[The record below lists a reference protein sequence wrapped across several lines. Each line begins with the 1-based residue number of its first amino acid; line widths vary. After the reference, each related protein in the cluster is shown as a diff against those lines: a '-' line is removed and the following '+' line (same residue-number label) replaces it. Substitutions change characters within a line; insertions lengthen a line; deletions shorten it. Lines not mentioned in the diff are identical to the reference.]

1 MVEEIGAVNNNLF
14 IHRWTTRLHE
24 THTTTNQRTMT
35 DSTDASNKRLFWACF
50 VALVATS
57 FVFGLRANIIGDWQ
71 SEFGLSEAEKGR
83 IFGVGLWPFAISIIV
98 FSLIIDKIGYKTTA
112 FIAMACHIASLLL
125 TLFAKTPTAL
135 YWSVFLI
142 AIANGMV
149 EAFINPVIATAF
161 KKEKAKW
168 LNILHA
174 GWPAGLALGALTSI
188 VLGDADWHLKY
199 AMCFIPVVIYAF
211 LILPCKFPVNERVA
225 AKVPYRDMLGQVG
238 AVGCFIITWLLVLG
252 IEQIAASMNPD
263 VNLPFV
269 VPLAIAL
276 VVAVLAGLYT
286 RSFGHWMFLLVL
298 ITMGPLA
305 TTELGTD
312 SWMPDLLGAD
322 FTPAQAGWIFIY
334 VSTIMTIL
342 RFYAGP
348 IVHRFS
354 PIGLLVVSA
363 IVAIIGL
370 LFLSQAAA
378 FWIIVAATVYAL
390 GKTFLWSTT
399 LGLVSE
405 QFPKGGPLTL
415 NGVSAVGVLGMGILG
430 TPIMGGLQDKGISA
444 DLKENHPALFEEVA
458 NEPQKLTFIGE
469 VQTLDADKVNAL
481 SSEDQ
486 ATITGTKY
494 PHKKAAFR
502 QVAILPAFMLVCYL
516 IIFFYF
522 RSKGGYKPQ
531 ELGDH

>member
-1 MVEEIGAVNNNLF
+1 MS
-14 IHRWTTRLHE
+14 
-24 THTTTNQRTMT
+24 
-35 DSTDASNKRLFWACF
+35 DSSEAENKKLFWACF
-50 VALVATS
+50 IALVATS
-57 FVFGLRANIIGDWQ
+57 FVFGLRANIIGNWQ
-71 SEFGLSEAEKGR
+71 QDFGLSEADKGT
-83 IFGVGLWPFAISIIV
+83 ILGVGLWPFAISIIV
-98 FSLIIDKIGYKTTA
+98 FSLIIDYIGYKTTA
-112 FIAMACHIASLLL
+112 FIAMGCHIASLLL
-125 TLFAKTPTAL
+125 TLFAKTPSAL

-149 EAFINPVIATAF
+149 EAFINPVVATAF

-188 VLGDADWHLKY
+188 ALGDANWHVKY
-199 AMCFIPVVIYAF
+199 AMCFIPVVIYAVM
-211 LILPCKFPVNERVA
+211 IIPRKFPVNERVA
-225 AKVPYRDMLGQVG
+225 ANVSYREMLGQVG
-238 AVGCFIITWLLVLG
+238 GIGFFIITWLLVLG
-252 IEQIAASMNPD
+252 VFQIVSSLNPD
-263 VNLPFV
+263 FASP
-269 VPLAIAL
+269 PLWVGAL
-276 VVAVLAGLYT
+276 IGVAAGILAGLYT
-286 RSFGHWMFLLVL
+286 RSLGHWMFLLIL

-348 IVHRFS
+348 IVHKFS

-363 IVAIIGL
+363 IVAILGL
-370 LFLSQAAA
+370 LFLSKAAA
-378 FWIIVAATVYAL
+378 FMIIVAATVYAF

-405 QFPKGGPLTL
+405 QFPKGGALTL

-430 TPIMGGLQDKGISA
+430 SPIMGGLQDKGIVA
-444 DLKENHPALFEEVA
+444 DLKENHPAIHEKVSGAPKSVVFLGST
-458 NEPQKLTFIGE
+458 PS
-469 VQTLDADKVNAL
+469 LDDDKVKAL
-481 SSEDQ
+481 SEEEQ
-486 ATITGTKY
+486 ATVTEVKY
-494 PHKKAAFR
+494 PHKKAAFY
-502 QVAILPAFMLVCYL
+502 QVAALPTFMLVCYL

-522 RSKGGYKPQ
+522 RSKGGYKPE
-531 ELGDH
+531 ELEEGEVAAGH

>member
-1 MVEEIGAVNNNLF
+1 
-14 IHRWTTRLHE
+14 
-24 THTTTNQRTMT
+24 MT
-35 DSTDASNKRLFWACF
+35 DTPDTDRANMKLFWACF

-71 SEFGLSEAEKGR
+71 SDFGLTEADKGR
-83 IFGVGLWPFAISIIV
+83 ILGVGLWPFAISIIV
-98 FSLIIDKIGYKTTA
+98 FSLIIDTIGYKTTA
-112 FIAMACHIASLLL
+112 FIAMGCHIASLLL
-125 TLFAKTPTAL
+125 TLFAETPEAL

-149 EAFINPVIATAF
+149 DAFINPVVATAF
-161 KKEKAKW
+161 NNEKSKW

-188 VLGDADWHLKY
+188 ALGGADWHVKY
-199 AMCFIPVVIYAF
+199 AMCFIPVAIYAF

-225 AKVPYRDMLGQVG
+225 ARVPYREMLAQVG
-238 AVGCFIITWLLVLG
+238 AIGFFIITWMLVLG
-252 IEQIAASMNPD
+252 VSQIAGSLDPD
-263 VNLPFV
+263 AVLPGWAA
-269 VPLAIAL
+269 PAIAG
-276 VVAVLAGLYT
+276 VAAVIAGLYT
-286 RSFGHWMFLLVL
+286 RSFGHWMFLLIL
-298 ITMGPLA
+298 LTMGPLA

-322 FTPAQAGWIFIY
+322 FTPSQAGWIFIY
-334 VSTIMTIL
+334 VSTIMTVL
-342 RFYAGP
+342 RFAAGP

-363 IVAIIGL
+363 VVAIVGL

-378 FWIIVAATVYAL
+378 FWIIVAATVYAF

-430 TPIMGGLQDKGISA
+430 APIMGGLQDKGISE
-444 DLKENHPALFEEVA
+444 DLQAHHPAIFQQVA
-458 NEPQKLTFIGE
+458 GEPKEIPFLGAARS
-469 VQTLDADKVNAL
+469 LDEDKVKAL
-481 SSEDQ
+481 PE
-486 ATITGTKY
+486 AERAIITETKY
-494 PHKKAAFR
+494 PHKKAAFY
-502 QVAILPAFMLVCYL
+502 QVATLPCFMLLTYL
-516 IIFFYF
+516 VIFFSF
-522 RSKGGYKPQ
+522 KARGGYRAQ
-531 ELGDH
+531 ALE

>member
-1 MVEEIGAVNNNLF
+1 MS
-14 IHRWTTRLHE
+14 TTE
-24 THTTTNQRTMT
+24 Q
-35 DSTDASNKRLFWACF
+35 SNKKLFWACF

-71 SEFGLSEAEKGR
+71 SDFSLTEADKGR
-83 IFGVGLWPFAISIIV
+83 ILGVGLWPFAISIIV

-112 FIAMACHIASLLL
+112 FIAMACHIASLIL
-125 TLFAKTPTAL
+125 TLVAKTPTAL

-161 KKEKAKW
+161 KKDKAKW

-188 VLGDADWHLKY
+188 VLGDAGWHLKY

-211 LILPCKFPVNERVA
+211 LIIPCKFPVNERVA
-225 AKVPYRDMLGQVG
+225 AKIPYRDMLAQVG
-238 AVGCFIITWLLVLG
+238 AVGFFIITWLLVLG
-252 IEQIAASMNPD
+252 VTQIASSLNPD
-263 VNLPFV
+263 
-269 VPLAIAL
+269 LAVARWIAPTL
-276 VVAVLAGLYT
+276 AAVSAIGAVLYT
-286 RSFGHWMFLLVL
+286 RSLGHWMFLLVL

-334 VSTIMTIL
+334 VSTIMTIM

-348 IVHRFS
+348 IIHKFS

-363 IVAIIGL
+363 IIAIIGL
-370 LFLSQAAA
+370 LFLSKAAA
-378 FWIIVAATVYAL
+378 LWIIVAATVYAF

-430 TPIMGGLQDKGISA
+430 APIMGGLQDKGISA
-444 DLKENHPALFEEVA
+444 DLAENQPAIFEKVASPPTEVIF
-458 NEPQKLTFIGE
+458 LGE
-469 VQTLDADKVNAL
+469 VRSLDADKVRAL
-481 SSEDQ
+481 TDEEK
-486 ATITGTKY
+486 ATITATKY
-494 PHKKAAFR
+494 PHKKAAFY
-502 QVAILPAFMLVCYL
+502 QVAILPAFMLLCYL
-516 IIFFYF
+516 VIFFYF
-522 RSKGGYKPQ
+522 RSRGGYKPV

>member
-1 MVEEIGAVNNNLF
+1 MNK
-14 IHRWTTRLHE
+14 
-24 THTTTNQRTMT
+24 
-35 DSTDASNKRLFWACF
+35 SNESDQANMKLFWACF
-50 VALVATS
+50 IALVATS

-71 SEFGLSEAEKGR
+71 NDFSLTEADKGR
-83 IFGVGLWPFAISIIV
+83 ILGVGLWPFAISIIV
-98 FSLIIDKIGYKTTA
+98 FSLIIDYIGYKTTA
-112 FIAMACHIASLLL
+112 FIAMACHVASLLL

-161 KKEKAKW
+161 KKEKSKW

-174 GWPAGLALGALTSI
+174 GWPAGLALGALTAI
-188 VLGDADWHLKY
+188 VLGETSWHLKY
-199 AMCFIPVVIYAF
+199 SMCFIPVAIYAY
-211 LILPCKFPVNERVA
+211 LIFPCKFPINERVA
-225 AKVPYRDMLGQVG
+225 AKIPYRVMLGQVG
-238 AVGCFIITWLLVLG
+238 AIGFFILTWMLVLG
-252 IEQIAASMNPD
+252 TIQIVSSLNPD
-263 VNLPFV
+263 ASFPSW
-269 VPLAIAL
+269 LAPALALATAVIAG
-276 VVAVLAGLYT
+276 VYT
-286 RSFGHWMFLLVL
+286 KSLGHWMFILVL

-334 VSTIMTIL
+334 VSCIMTVL

-348 IVHRFS
+348 IVHKFS
-354 PIGLLVVSA
+354 PIGLLVGSA
-363 IVAIIGL
+363 IIAIIGL
-370 LFLSQAAA
+370 LFLSKATA

-415 NGVSAVGVLGMGILG
+415 NGISAIGVLGMGILG

-444 DLKENHPALFEEVA
+444 DLQENHPALFAKVA
-458 NEPQKLTFIGE
+458 GDKKETTFLGE
-469 VQTLDADKVNAL
+469 TQSLDADKVSKL
-481 SSEDQ
+481 SEEEQ
-486 ATITGTKY
+486 ATITAVKY
-494 PHKKAAFR
+494 PHKKAAFY
-502 QVAILPAFMLVCYL
+502 QVAILPTFMLICYL

-522 RSKGGYKPQ
+522 KSKGGYRAQ
-531 ELGDH
+531 ELQ

>member
-1 MVEEIGAVNNNLF
+1 MNE
-14 IHRWTTRLHE
+14 
-24 THTTTNQRTMT
+24 QT
-35 DSTDASNKRLFWACF
+35 DTEKANMKLFWACF
-50 VALVATS
+50 IALVATS

-71 SEFGLSEAEKGR
+71 TDFKLTEADKGR
-83 IFGVGLWPFAISIIV
+83 ILGVGLWPFAISIIV
-98 FSLIIDKIGYKTTA
+98 FSLIIDFIGYKTTA
-112 FIAMACHIASLLL
+112 FIAMACHVASLLL

-161 KKEKAKW
+161 KKEKSKW

-174 GWPAGLALGALTSI
+174 GWPAGLALGALTAI
-188 VLGDADWHLKY
+188 LLGDASWHLKY
-199 AMCFIPVVIYAF
+199 AMCFIPVIIYAY
-211 LILPCKFPVNERVA
+211 LIFPCKFPVNERVA
-225 AKVPYRDMLGQVG
+225 AKVPYREMLAQVG
-238 AVGCFIITWLLVLG
+238 AIGFFILTWMLVLG
-252 IEQIAASMNPD
+252 TSQIAASLNPEAAFSTW
-263 VNLPFV
+263 VAPT
-269 VPLAIAL
+269 LALIA
-276 VVAVLAGLYT
+276 AIGAGLYT
-286 RSFGHWMFLLVL
+286 KSLGHWMFLLVL

-348 IVHRFS
+348 IVHKFS

-370 LFLSQAAA
+370 LFLSKAAA
-378 FWIIVAATVYAL
+378 FWIIVAATIYAL

-415 NGVSAVGVLGMGILG
+415 NGVSAIGVLGMGILG
-430 TPIMGGLQDKGISA
+430 TPIMGGLQDKGISK
-444 DLKENHPALFEEVA
+444 DLEENHPALYEKVA
-458 NEPQKLTFIGE
+458 GDKKETIFLGE
-469 VQTLDADKVNAL
+469 TRSLDADKVSAL
-481 SSEDQ
+481 SEEEQ
-486 ATITGTKY
+486 ATITEVKY
-494 PHKKAAFR
+494 PHKKAAFY
-502 QVAILPAFMLVCYL
+502 QVAILPTFMLICYL
-516 IIFFYF
+516 IIYFYF
-522 RSKGGYKPQ
+522 KSRGGYKIQ
-531 ELGDH
+531 ELS

>member
-1 MVEEIGAVNNNLF
+1 
-14 IHRWTTRLHE
+14 
-24 THTTTNQRTMT
+24 MT
-35 DSTDASNKRLFWACF
+35 STEHANKKLFWACF
-50 VALVATS
+50 AALVATS

-71 SEFGLSEAEKGR
+71 NDFNLTEADKGR
-83 IFGVGLWPFAISIIV
+83 ILGVGLWPFAISIIV
-98 FSLIIDKIGYKTTA
+98 FSLIIDIIGYKTTA
-112 FIAMACHIASLLL
+112 FIAMACHIASLIL
-125 TLFAKTPTAL
+125 TLVAKTPTAL

-149 EAFINPVIATAF
+149 EAFINPVVATAF

-188 VLGDADWHLKY
+188 VLGDAGWHLKY

-211 LILPCKFPVNERVA
+211 LIIPCKFPINERVA
-225 AKVPYRDMLGQVG
+225 AKIPYRDMLAQVG
-238 AVGCFIITWLLVLG
+238 AIGFFIITWLLVLG
-252 IEQIAASMNPD
+252 VTQIASSLNPD
-263 VNLPFV
+263 LSVATWIAPTLA
-269 VPLAIAL
+269 AIAAL
-276 VVAVLAGLYT
+276 AAGLYT

-334 VSTIMTIL
+334 ISTIMTIM

-348 IVHRFS
+348 IIHKFS
-354 PIGLLVVSA
+354 PIGLLVGSA

-370 LFLSQAAA
+370 LFLSKAVA
-378 FWIIVAATVYAL
+378 FWIIVAATVYAF

-444 DLKENHPALFEEVA
+444 DLEANHPAIFEKVTSPAKEVIF
-458 NEPQKLTFIGE
+458 LGE
-469 VQTLDADKVNAL
+469 VRSMNEDKVRAL
-481 SSEDQ
+481 SDDEK
-486 ATITGTKY
+486 ATLTKTKY
-494 PHKKAAFR
+494 PHKKAAFY
-502 QVAILPAFMLVCYL
+502 QVAILPAFMLLCYL
-516 IIFFYF
+516 VIFFYF
-522 RSKGGYKPQ
+522 RARGGYKPV
-531 ELGDH
+531 ELD